1 MRPAV
6 ANGRHSARG
15 RAETLLQKI
24 FCFRGFANRSGRA
37 PKLAVNSRLWRLLT
51 IAVALLVAWSVPA
64 AAAVRITFYSKE
76 LGTSFPHAFVTMDG
90 TLDRSGERI
99 DVDYGFTAKSVTPAI
114 LFGAVKGEVIS
125 DHGKSYIRASD
136 KHFSLSLSDA
146 EYDRVMAVIAR
157 WRALPQPSYDLS
169 KRNCVHFVADV
180 AAGLGMRADI
190 PVKLM
195 KKPRSYLNL
204 LTEGNRPWL
213 TERKAVFYPV
223 K

>member
-1 MRPAV
+1 MSAKSRP
-6 ANGRHSARG
+6 
-15 RAETLLQKI
+15 
-24 FCFRGFANRSGRA
+24 
-37 PKLAVNSRLWRLLT
+37 WRLLA
-51 IAVALLVAWSVPA
+51 IALAMLVACSAPV

-76 LGTSFPHAFVTMDG
+76 LGTTFPHALITMDG
-90 TLDRSGERI
+90 TLDRNGERI
-99 DVDYGFTAKSVTPAI
+99 NVDYGFTAKSVTPAL

-125 DHGKSYIRASD
+125 DHGASYIRASD
-136 KHFSLSLSDA
+136 KHFSLILSDA
-146 EYDRVMAVIAR
+146 EYDKVMALIAR
-157 WRALPQPSYDLS
+157 WRALPQPSYDLN

-213 TERKAVFYPV
+213 TERNAVFYPV